1 MGTGN
6 CGARRLVNLRL
17 SPPACRWISS
27 PVVVS
32 SCPACR
38 SGGAPRAVNKR
49 LINWPS
55 ASIILGQIRND
66 LSKDVRIT
74 VAEIISS
81 RKVGILRGAGAP
93 TEPTLLPGVYPSLRR
108 PPFPAPFRPSRPLV
122 NWEITTHPNPEMSA
136 PVIWCIS
143 QTKQL

>member
-32 SCPACR
+32 TCPACR

-55 ASIILGQIRND
+55 ASIILGKIRND

-81 RKVGILRGAGAP
+81 TLRQN
-93 TEPTLLPGVYPSLRR
+93 
-108 PPFPAPFRPSRPLV
+108 RPSFLEYIHPFAASFSGPLP
-122 NWEITTHPNPEMSA
+122 TDA
-136 PVIWCIS
+136 PASKLGNNETSKPRNVCAS
-143 QTKQL
+143 YLVYQSNEATLKPSTE